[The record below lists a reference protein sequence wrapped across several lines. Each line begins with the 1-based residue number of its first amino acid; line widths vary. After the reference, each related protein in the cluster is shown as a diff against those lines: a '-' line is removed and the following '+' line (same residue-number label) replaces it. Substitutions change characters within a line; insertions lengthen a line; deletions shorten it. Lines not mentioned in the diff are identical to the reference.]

1 MLSVMRGTGMEIL
14 GEMHVRQF
22 FSSLGLE
29 KRIESFAESTEN
41 SFLAA
46 QALGVEQGQIVK
58 SVLFLA
64 DEQPVLVLMSGDM
77 NVHNKKLKS
86 LLRVRKVKIAD
97 PDTVVAV
104 TGFAVGGV
112 PPVAHLQPVPTFI
125 DGSLSRFAEIYPAAG
140 TANNMFRTTFE
151 ELAQLTKAR
160 MVDVAMPKKRP

>member
-1 MLSVMRGTGMEIL
+1 METF
-14 GEMHVRQF
+14 GEEQVRQF

-46 QALGVEQGQIVK
+46 QALGVQQGQIVK

-77 NVHNKKLKS
+77 NVHSKKLK
-86 LLRVRKVKIAD
+86 RVVGARKVKIAD

-104 TGFAVGGV
+104 TGYGVGGV
-112 PPVAHLQPVPTFI
+112 PPVAHRRPITTFI
-125 DGSLSRFAEIYPAAG
+125 DSSLKRFPEIYPAAG
-140 TANNMFRTTFE
+140 TANNMFPTTFD
-151 ELAQLTKAR
+151 ELLRLTTAHV
-160 MVDVAMPKKRP
+160 VDVSMPKKKP

>member
-1 MLSVMRGTGMEIL
+1 MEIF

-22 FSSLGLE
+22 FSSAGLE
-29 KRIESFAESTEN
+29 KRIKSFAESTEN

-64 DEQPVLVLMSGDM
+64 EQQPVLVLMSGDM

-86 LLRVRKVKIAD
+86 LLGVRKVKIAD

-112 PPVAHLQPVPTFI
+112 PPVAHRRPIPTFI
-125 DGSLSRFAEIYPAAG
+125 DASLGRFAEIYPAAG
-140 TANNMFRTTFE
+140 TANNMFPTTFE
-151 ELAQLTKAR
+151 ELARLTEAKV
-160 MVDVAMPKKRP
+160 VDVAVPKKGLSRQRPT

>member
-1 MLSVMRGTGMEIL
+1 MEIF
-14 GEMHVRQF
+14 GETHVRRF
-22 FSSLGLE
+22 FSSLGLD

-41 SFLAA
+41 SSLAA

-64 DEQPVLVLMSGDM
+64 DGQPVLVLMSGDM

-86 LLRVRKVKIAD
+86 FLGVRKVKIAD

-112 PPVAHLQPVPTFI
+112 PPVGHRQPLPTFI
-125 DGSLSRFAEIYPAAG
+125 DASLRRFAEIYPAAG
-140 TANNMFRTTFE
+140 TANNMFPTTFD
-151 ELAQLTKAR
+151 ELAQISKAQ
-160 MVDVAMPKKRP
+160 MVDVATPKKKP